1 MGRFSTRALFFRLV
15 VHSILPLV
23 KFTEQCAMSQ
33 PTYAIEGTQLP
44 EGRGDPPARQE
55 VTSWINNPGNSRQVS
70 LFMRALTEFQR
81 LSPTEDPLSYYR
93 VAGSSHL
100 LLALPQTFSPFCCA
114 GIHGNPDVSWDGVA
128 NPPGT
133 TGRSSWWC
141 AHNKE
146 TFASWHRP
154 YLVLFEVCNRLRALI
169 INK

>member
-1 MGRFSTRALFFRLV
+1 
-15 VHSILPLV
+15 
-23 KFTEQCAMSQ
+23 MSQ

-44 EGRGDPPARQE
+44 EGRADPPARQE
-55 VTSWINNPGNSRQVS
+55 VTSWINNPDNARQVS

-93 VAGSSHL
+93 V
-100 LLALPQTFSPFCCA
+100 A

-154 YLVLFEVCNRLRALI
+154 YLVLFEVCNRLRAL
-169 INK
+169 N